1 MDLGAAQELA
11 VALLARHGLS
21 SWTFRFDRAKT
32 RAGACHGR
40 DRVISLSRHVTL
52 LHDEA
57 EVRDTILHEIAHA
70 LAGPGHG
77 HDEVW
82 RAAAQSIGGSG
93 LRCVS
98 PDAPRVEGPW
108 QGRCPA
114 GHTATRHR
122 APTRVLLC
130 RRCEGGPAERLIE
143 WTLHGRTVPMH
154 PGYVTEL
161 QSVIAGVRHRRGDR
175 LEPGQV
181 VRVAAPGRYLGATGP
196 IVKRGRTCYHV
207 RFRGG
212 LLRVPFS
219 LVEPAG

>member
-1 MDLGAAQELA
+1 MELAAAQALA
-11 VALLARHGLS
+11 EDLLVHHGLR

-32 RAGACHGR
+32 RAGACRGR
-40 DRVISLSRHVTL
+40 DRVISLSMHVTR

-70 LAGPGHG
+70 LAGPSHG
-77 HDEVW
+77 HDDVW
-82 RAAAQSIGGSG
+82 KEIALSIGGSG

-108 QGRCPA
+108 QGRCPG
-114 GHTATRHR
+114 GHTVTRHR

-130 RRCEGGPAERLIE
+130 RRCDGEPVDRVIA
-143 WTLHGRTVPMH
+143 WTLRGRTVAMH

-161 QSVIAGVRHRRGDR
+161 ESVLAGVPHRPDDR
-175 LEPGQV
+175 LQPGQV
-181 VRVAAPGRYLGATGP
+181 VRVAAPGRYLGVTGP

-219 LVEPAG
+219 LVELAG